1 MMLRLKLLAI
11 TICLVMGIL
20 ISASTALGETE
31 EPQAPSGNHW
41 LLDAEDD
48 EERFRRIEQQ
58 FGGFSNAMWA
68 VGVRYGHAYDALVD
82 GNLPL
87 AAYHWEK
94 IGDNIRLGYQR
105 RPARQAHADALFL
118 DDAWKDAMTAFRSD
132 DLDAAREAFLG
143 AREACMACHVA
154 ERVPF
159 MNDQP
164 KFERTRSFP

>member
-1 MMLRLKLLAI
+1 VRMTKARRTTPWLVIAALLA
-11 TICLVMGIL
+11 GQ
-20 ISASTALGETE
+20 ASVAD
-31 EPQAPSGNHW
+31 APAPPSNHW

-58 FGGFSNAMWA
+58 FGGFSSAMWV
-68 VGVRYGHAYDALVD
+68 VGERYERTYDALVD

-94 IGDNIRLGYQR
+94 LGDDIRHGYMR
-105 RPARQAHADALFL
+105 RPARRTHADALFL
-118 DDAWKDAMTAFRSD
+118 DGAWKKTGAALAED
-132 DLDAAREAFLG
+132 DLDAARESFLR
-143 AREACMACHVA
+143 ARKACIACHVA

-164 KFERTRSFP
+164 LFRRTDAFP